1 MRFKVIQRSITLSA
15 LLLACAGMAP
25 LVIALLSVA
34 KDSGLVLA
42 VVICASVI
50 TAVGA
55 WLLFYRVDTC
65 LRSIEQVSKAMAAGD
80 LSVRVETTRKP
91 ILMTLV
97 RSINQLAGSLQRR
110 VEGLARARSE
120 QDAILRTMVEG
131 VVTVDSSGR
140 IRRVNAAA
148 RELLDASQEVLE
160 GALIGEV
167 AQHPDLRRCIGDAMR
182 AEGSTSVTAQTGGVS
197 DKMLVIHASPLVEEQ
212 GAAPGRLLVIH
223 DVTRLEKLENVRRDF
238 VANVSHELRTPITSI
253 KGFVETL
260 LDGAVDD
267 PVLSKKFLA
276 IVGRQADRLNMILT
290 DLLTLAKLEVG
301 GDVRVEI
308 EEKNLRD
315 LVQVAVDECS
325 HRAQAKD
332 MSLTSEVDASLI
344 VRANPSLVEQAL
356 VNLIDNA
363 IKYTEPKGLVK
374 VEVRR
379 AEGCAEIRVS
389 DTGPGIEGHHL
400 SRLFER
406 FYRIDQGRSRQL
418 GGTGLG
424 LAIVKHIAQVHG
436 GRVSVESEVG
446 QGTSFSLFLPLV
458 EAA

>member
-1 MRFKVIQRSITLSA
+1 MRFRAIQRSITLSA
-15 LLLACAGMAP
+15 IVLACAGMVP
-25 LVIALLSVA
+25 LVVALVCAKHTYDVIIPLVA
-34 KDSGLVLA
+34 SA
-42 VVICASVI
+42 MVVISI
-50 TAVGA
+50 GG

-65 LRSIEQVSKAMAAGD
+65 LRSIERVSKAMAAGD
-80 LSVRVETTRKP
+80 LSARVETTRKP

-97 RSINQLAGSLQRR
+97 RSINQLAASLERR

-131 VVTVDSSGR
+131 VVTVDSNGN
-140 IRRVNAAA
+140 IRLVNSAA
-148 RELLDASQEVLE
+148 RELLDTAQDHLE
-160 GALIGEV
+160 GSSIDDIV
-167 AQHPDLRRCIGDAMR
+167 QHPDLRRCITDAMR
-182 AEGSTSVTAQTGGVS
+182 TDTITSVTAHVGGAS
-197 DKMLVIHASPLVEEQ
+197 GKMLVVHASPLVEEH
-212 GAAPGRLLVIH
+212 GAAPGTLLVIH
-223 DVTRLEKLENVRRDF
+223 DVTRLERLENVRRDF

-276 IVGRQADRLNMILT
+276 IVGRQAERLNLILT

-301 GDVRVEI
+301 GEGRVET
-308 EEKNLRD
+308 EDKNLRD
-315 LVQVAVDECS
+315 LVQVAIDECS
-325 HRAQAKD
+325 HRAQAKE
-332 MSLTSEVDASLI
+332 MFLRSQFHSELS
-344 VRANPSLVEQAL
+344 VRANSSLVEQAL

-363 IKYTEPKGLVK
+363 IKYTETKGEVR
-374 VEVRR
+374 VEVHK
-379 AEGCAEIRVS
+379 AGDFAEIRVT
-389 DTGPGIEGHHL
+389 DTGPGIDGQHL

-436 GRVSVESEVG
+436 GRVIVESVVG
-446 QGTSFSLFLPLV
+446 QGTTFSLFLPLV
-458 EAA
+458 VN

>member
-1 MRFKVIQRSITLSA
+1 MRLKVIQRSITLSA
-15 LLLACAGMAP
+15 VVLACAGMVP
-25 LVIALLSVA
+25 LVVALLYLA
-34 KDSGLVLA
+34 DSPRIVLA
-42 VVICASVI
+42 VLVSALSVVS
-50 TAVGA
+50 VGG

-80 LSVRVETTRKP
+80 LSVRVEATRKP

-97 RSINQLAGSLQRR
+97 RSINQLAGSFQRR
-110 VEGLARARSE
+110 VESLARARSE

-131 VVTVDSSGR
+131 VVTVDSEGR

-148 RELLDASQEVLE
+148 RELLDASQQALE
-160 GALIGEV
+160 GASISEV
-167 AQHPDLRRCIGDAMR
+167 VQHPDLRRCIGDAMR
-182 AEGSTSVTAQTGGVS
+182 ADRTTSVTVQAGGES
-197 DKMLVIHASPLVEEQ
+197 QKMLVVHASPLVEEQ
-212 GAAPGRLLVIH
+212 GAAPGTLLVIH

-260 LDGAVDD
+260 LDGAVED
-267 PVLSKKFLA
+267 PVLSRKFLA

-301 GDVRVEI
+301 GEARVET
-308 EEKNLRD
+308 EEKNLKD
-315 LVQVAVDECS
+315 LVQLAISECS
-325 HRAQAKD
+325 HRAQAKE
-332 MSLTSEVDASLI
+332 MSLESEIDTSLV
-344 VRANPSLVEQAL
+344 VRANSSLVEQAL

-363 IKYTEPKGLVK
+363 IKYTEPKGSVR
-374 VEVRR
+374 VEVVKS
-379 AEGCAEIRVS
+379 GDFAEIRVA
-389 DTGPGIEGHHL
+389 DTGPGIEGQHL

-436 GRVSVESEVG
+436 GRVSVESVVG
-446 QGTSFSLFLPLV
+446 QGTSFSLFLPLAEV
-458 EAA
+458 P

>member
-15 LLLACAGMAP
+15 IVLACAGMAP
-25 LVIALLSVA
+25 LIVALIYLHDSYDVIAA
-34 KDSGLVLA
+34 LVGSA
-42 VVICASVI
+42 MGVVTI
-50 TAVGA
+50 GA

-65 LRSIEQVSKAMAAGD
+65 LRSIERVSKAMAAGD
-80 LSVRVETTRKP
+80 LSARVEITRKP

-97 RSINQLAGSLQRR
+97 RSINQLAGSLERR

-131 VVTVDSSGR
+131 VVTVDSNGR

-148 RELLDASQEVLE
+148 RALLEASQEVLE
-160 GALIGEV
+160 GASIGDV
-167 AQHPDLRRCIGDAMR
+167 VQHSDLRRCIADAMR
-182 AEGSTSVTAQTGGVS
+182 AETTTSVTVQVGGMS
-197 DKMLVIHASPLVEEQ
+197 EKMLVVHASPLVEEQ
-212 GAAPGRLLVIH
+212 GAAPGTLLVIH

-260 LDGAVDD
+260 LDGAADD
-267 PVLSKKFLA
+267 PVLSRKFLA
-276 IVGRQADRLNMILT
+276 IVGRQAERLNLILT

-301 GDVRVEI
+301 GEARVET
-308 EEKNLRD
+308 EEKNLKD
-315 LVQVAVDECS
+315 LVQVAVSECS
-325 HRAQAKD
+325 HRAQAKE
-332 MSLTSEVDASLI
+332 MSLISQFYSELV
-344 VRANPSLVEQAL
+344 VRANSSLVEQAL

-363 IKYTEPKGLVK
+363 IKYTETKG
-374 VEVRR
+374 EVRVEIR
-379 AEGCAEIRVS
+379 KAGDFAEIRVC
-389 DTGPGIEGHHL
+389 DTGPGIDTQHL

-436 GRVSVESEVG
+436 GRVSVDSVVG
-446 QGTSFSLFLPLV
+446 QGTSFSFFLPLV
-458 EAA
+458 GNH

>member
-15 LLLACAGMAP
+15 IVLASAGMAP
-25 LVIALLSVA
+25 LIVALFYTCDSRVVGALVISA
-34 KDSGLVLA
+34 LA
-42 VVICASVI
+42 VVSI
-50 TAVGA
+50 GA

-65 LRSIEQVSKAMAAGD
+65 LRSIERVSKAMAAGD
-80 LSVRVETTRKP
+80 LAARVDTTRKP
-91 ILMTLV
+91 TLMTLV
-97 RSINQLAGSLQRR
+97 RSINQLAGSLERR

-131 VVTVDSSGR
+131 VVTVDSHGQ

-148 RELLDASQEVLE
+148 RSLLDGSQEALE
-160 GALIGEV
+160 GASIGDV
-167 AQHPDLRRCIGDAMR
+167 VQHPDLRRCIADAMR
-182 AEGSTSVTAQTGGVS
+182 ADTTTSVTVQVGGARE
-197 DKMLVIHASPLVEEQ
+197 KMLVVHASPLVEEQ
-212 GAAPGRLLVIH
+212 GAAPGTLLVIH

-267 PVLSKKFLA
+267 PILSKKFLA
-276 IVGRQADRLNMILT
+276 IVGRQAERLNLILT

-301 GDVRVEI
+301 GEARVDT

-315 LVQVAVDECS
+315 LVQVAIAECS
-325 HRAQAKD
+325 HRAQAKE
-332 MSLTSEVDASLI
+332 MHLI
-344 VRANPSLVEQAL
+344 SHFRAELVVRANSSLVEQAL

-363 IKYTEPKGLVK
+363 IKYTEAKGEVR
-374 VEVRR
+374 VEVLQ
-379 AEGCAEIRVS
+379 AGEFAEIRVS
-389 DTGPGIEGHHL
+389 DTGPGIDSQHL

-436 GRVSVESEVG
+436 GRVGVESVVG
-446 QGTSFSLFLPLV
+446 EGTTFSFFLPLV
-458 EAA
+458 GR

>member
-1 MRFKVIQRSITLSA
+1 MRFKAIQRSITLSS
-15 LLLACAGMAP
+15 LVLAFAGMTP
-25 LVIALLSVA
+25 LVIALLYECESLREVT
-34 KDSGLVLA
+34 A
-42 VVICASVI
+42 VVGS
-50 TAVGA
+50 AVVVVSLGA

-80 LSVRVETTRKP
+80 LSARVETTRKP

-110 VEGLARARSE
+110 VESLARARSE

-131 VVTVDSSGR
+131 VVTVDSDGR

-148 RELLDASQEVLE
+148 RELLDASQETLE
-160 GALIGEV
+160 GASISDV
-167 AQHPDLRRCIGDAMR
+167 VQHPELRRCIGDAMR
-182 AEGSTSVTAQTGGVS
+182 SETTTSVTVHAGGKS
-197 DKMLVIHASPLVEEQ
+197 DKMLVVHASPLVEEQ
-212 GAAPGRLLVIH
+212 GAAPGTLLVIH

-276 IVGRQADRLNMILT
+276 IVGRQAERLNMILT

-301 GDVRVEI
+301 GEARVET

-315 LVQVAVDECS
+315 LVQVAVAECS
-325 HRAQAKD
+325 HRAQAKE
-332 MSLTSEVDASLI
+332 MALASEVDTSLV
-344 VRANPSLVEQAL
+344 VRANSSLVEQAL

-363 IKYTEPKGLVK
+363 IKYTEANGVVR

-379 AEGCAEIRVS
+379 AGDFAEIRVS

-436 GRVSVESEVG
+436 GRVSVESVVG
-446 QGTSFSLFLPLV
+446 QGTSFSFFLPLV
-458 EAA
+458 AAQ